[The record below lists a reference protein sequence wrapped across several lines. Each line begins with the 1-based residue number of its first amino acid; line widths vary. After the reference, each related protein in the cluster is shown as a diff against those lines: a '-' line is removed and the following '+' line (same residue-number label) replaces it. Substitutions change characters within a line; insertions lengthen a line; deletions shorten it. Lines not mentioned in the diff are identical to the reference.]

1 MSSICKVFILG
12 RVGKDPSKKE
22 TDNTMICSF
31 PVATSRKYKAA
42 DGQVKEETE
51 WHSIVC
57 FGTSANFAA
66 AHVVKGDT
74 VHIEGY
80 LKTRKWTDSDGN
92 DRYVTEVIANSVNK
106 VWDSKKGSD
115 GDSESEPF

>member
-22 TDNTMICSF
+22 MDKTTICSF
-31 PVATSRKYKAA
+31 PVATSRKYKGS
-42 DGQVKEETE
+42 DGQTKEETE

-57 FGTSANFAA
+57 FGNSADFASNY
-66 AHVVKGDT
+66 VSKGDV

-80 LKTRKWTDSDGN
+80 LKTRKWTGSDGY
-92 DRYVTEVIANSVNK
+92 DRYVTEVIANSVTK
-106 VWDSKKGSD
+106 VGSAKKGSEA
-115 GDSESEPF
+115 SEETPF

>member
-1 MSSICKVFILG
+1 MSVNKVFILG
-12 RVGKDPSKKE
+12 RVGKGPSTKA
-22 TDNTMICSF
+22 TGSTTICSF

-42 DGQVKEETE
+42 DGQTKEETE

-80 LKTRKWTDSDGN
+80 LKTRKWTGTDGE
-92 DRYVTEVIANSVNK
+92 DHYVTEVIANSVNK
-106 VWDSKKGSD
+106 VWDSKKGSET
-115 GDSESEPF
+115 SEETPF

>member
-22 TDNTMICSF
+22 TGNTTICSF
-31 PVATSRKYKAA
+31 PVATSRKYKGS

-57 FGTSANFAA
+57 FGTSADFASNY
-66 AHVVKGDT
+66 VSKGDT
-74 VHIEGY
+74 VHVEGY
-80 LKTRKWTDSDGN
+80 LKTRKWTGSDGQ
-92 DRYVTEVIANSVNK
+92 DRYVTEVIANSVTK
-106 VWDSKKGSD
+106 VGSAKKGS
-115 GDSESEPF
+115 EVNEETPF

>member
-22 TDNTMICSF
+22 TGSTTICSF
-31 PVATSRKYKAA
+31 PVATSRKYKGS
-42 DGQVKEETE
+42 DGQTKEETE

-57 FGTSANFAA
+57 FGSSADFASNY
-66 AHVVKGDT
+66 VTKGDT

-80 LKTRKWTDSDGN
+80 LKTRKWTGSDGQ
-92 DRYVTEVIANSVNK
+92 DRYVTEVIANSVTK
-106 VWDSKKGSD
+106 VGSGKKSNEADSD
-115 GDSESEPF
+115 APF

>member
-22 TDNTMICSF
+22 TDNTTICSF
-31 PVATSRKYKAA
+31 PVATSRKYKGS

-57 FGTSANFAA
+57 FGNSADFASN
-66 AHVVKGDT
+66 HVSKGDV

-80 LKTRKWTDSDGN
+80 LKTRKWTGSDGN
-92 DRYVTEVIANSVNK
+92 DRYVTEVIANSVTR
-106 VWDSKKGSD
+106 VASAKKGNEV
-115 GDSESEPF
+115 DSETPF